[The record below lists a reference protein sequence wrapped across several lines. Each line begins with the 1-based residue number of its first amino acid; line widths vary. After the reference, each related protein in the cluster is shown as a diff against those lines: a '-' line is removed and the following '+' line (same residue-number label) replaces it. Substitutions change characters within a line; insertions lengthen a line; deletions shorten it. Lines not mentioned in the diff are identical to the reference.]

1 MTLLVFDMDGVLVD
15 VSESYRETIQ
25 QTVAHFT
32 GSRVTREAIQEWK
45 NRGGW
50 NDDWALSTAM
60 IRAAGVDADYDAVVK
75 YFQTLFHGADSG
87 QTSNIQHPTS
97 ASGLMLR
104 ERWIARA
111 GLLERLSERFQLAL
125 FTGRL
130 RWEAELTLRRF
141 APGLRF
147 EPIVGAGDV
156 PNHKP
161 APDGLLHIC
170 KLQPDCGLWYVG
182 DTVDDAR
189 SAKAAGVPFIGI
201 ASPSS
206 ERRDE
211 LVSLLQ
217 AEGAK
222 AVLNDINQLE
232 AVLK

>member
-1 MTLLVFDMDGVLVD
+1 M
-15 VSESYRETIQ
+15 
-25 QTVAHFT
+25 
-32 GSRVTREAIQEWK
+32 
-45 NRGGW
+45 
-50 NDDWALSTAM
+50 
-60 IRAAGVDADYDAVVK
+60 
-75 YFQTLFHGADSG
+75 
-87 QTSNIQHPTS
+87 
-97 ASGLMLR
+97 R

-141 APGLRF
+141 APDLLF

-161 APDGLLHIC
+161 APDGLLHIG
-170 KLQPDCGLWYVG
+170 KLGGAGFSLRDLWYVG

-189 SAKAAGVPFIGI
+189 SARAAGVPFIGI
-201 ASPSS
+201 ASPTS

-211 LVSLLQ
+211 LVSLLY
-217 AEGAK
+217 AESAK

-232 AVLK
+232 EVLTK

>member
-1 MTLLVFDMDGVLVD
+1 MDGVLVD

-32 GSRVTREAIQEWK
+32 GTRVTREAIQDWK

-60 IRAAGVDADYDAVVK
+60 IRAAGVEADYDAVVK
-75 YFQTLFHGADSG
+75 YFQGIFHGNGAD
-87 QTSNIQHPTS
+87 
-97 ASGLMLR
+97 GLIMR
-104 ERWIARA
+104 ERWIASA

-161 APDGLLHIC
+161 APDGLLHIG
-170 KLQPDCGLWYVG
+170 KLMPDCELWYVG

-206 ERRDE
+206 ERRAE
-211 LVSLLQ
+211 LVSLLH

-232 AVLK
+232 EVLPT

>member
-1 MTLLVFDMDGVLVD
+1 MNVLVFDMDGVLVD

-32 GSRVTREAIQEWK
+32 GQRVTREAIQDWK

-60 IRAAGVDADYDAVVK
+60 IRAAGVDADYDAVVQH
-75 YFQTLFHGADSG
+75 FQAIFHGVDG
-87 QTSNIQHPTS
+87 LIQ
-97 ASGLMLR
+97 R

-141 APGLRF
+141 APDLRF

-161 APDGLLHIC
+161 APDGLLHIG
-170 KLQPDCGLWYVG
+170 KLGGAGFSLRDLWYVG

-201 ASPSS
+201 ASRSS

-211 LVSLLQ
+211 LVSLLY
-217 AEGAK
+217 AENAK

-232 AVLK
+232 EVLTK

>member
-1 MTLLVFDMDGVLVD
+1 VNVLVFDMDGVLVD

-32 GSRVTREAIQEWK
+32 GQRVTRAAIQDWK

-60 IRAAGVDADYDAVVK
+60 IRAAGVEVDYDAVVEH
-75 YFQTLFHGADSG
+75 FQAIFHGNGTD
-87 QTSNIQHPTS
+87 
-97 ASGLMLR
+97 GLIMR
-104 ERWIARA
+104 ERWIASA
-111 GLLERLSERFQLAL
+111 GLLERLSERFQLSL

-141 APGLRF
+141 APDLRF

-161 APDGLLHIC
+161 APDGLLHIG
-170 KLQPDCGLWYVG
+170 KLGGAGFSLRDLWYVG

-189 SAKAAGVPFIGI
+189 SAKAAAVPFIGI

-211 LVSLLQ
+211 LVSLLH

-232 AVLK
+232 EVLTK

>member
-1 MTLLVFDMDGVLVD
+1 MNILVFDMDGVLVD

-32 GSRVTREAIQEWK
+32 GQRVTRSAIQDWK

-60 IRAAGVDADYDAVVK
+60 IHAAGVDANYDDVVK
-75 YFQTLFHGADSG
+75 HFQAIFHGNGAD
-87 QTSNIQHPTS
+87 
-97 ASGLMLR
+97 GLILR
-104 ERWIARA
+104 ERWIAQT

-141 APGLRF
+141 APDLIF

-170 KLQPDCGLWYVG
+170 KLRPDCNLWYVG

-201 ASPSS
+201 ASPTS

-211 LVSLLQ
+211 LVSLLH

-232 AVLK
+232 EVLTN